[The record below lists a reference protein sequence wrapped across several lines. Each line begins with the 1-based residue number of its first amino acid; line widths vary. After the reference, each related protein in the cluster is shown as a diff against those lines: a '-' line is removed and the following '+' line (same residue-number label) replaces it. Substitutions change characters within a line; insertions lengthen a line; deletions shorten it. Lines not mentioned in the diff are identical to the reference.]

1 MYIIYKL
8 YAKSDLTKSPKY
20 VGITASSLNKRLG
33 DHISES
39 QRDNKYTNLKR
50 AWIKSVLNRKDQV
63 LIEPIGFAHSQE
75 EAFEKERFFIDKYI
89 KEGFTLKNGTSGG
102 EGSKQGK
109 IKQFSKDGTFIKL
122 WDCIANIEQEL
133 GIQNPHISGCCRGR
147 RGRKIVGGFV
157 WRYEKDNFNTFTLDR
172 AENKYAK
179 RIQRKVYQIDAKGNV
194 VKIWNHSQEIENE
207 LGFDRAYIAVICRN
221 PISQHKQRSKYAKK
235 SAGFHWAYESN
246 KDIVQSLLKGRNTVQ
261 VDN

>member
-20 VGITASSLNKRLG
+20 VGITASSLNKRLN
-33 DHISES
+33 DHITES

-63 LIEPIGFAHSQE
+63 LIEPIDFAHSQE
-75 EAFEKERFFIDKYI
+75 EAFEKERYFIDKYI
-89 KEGFTLKNGTSGG
+89 KEGLTLKNGTSGG

-133 GIQNPHISGCCRGR
+133 GLSNSHISGCCKGKRGR
-147 RGRKIVGGFV
+147 RTLGGFV
-157 WRYEKDNFNTFTLDR
+157 WRYEKDNFDTFTLKTV
-172 AENKYAK
+172 NLYYKS
-179 RIQRKVYQIDAKGNV
+179 IQKKVYQIDDNGNII
-194 VKIWNHSQEIENE
+194 KIWNHSQEIEDV
-207 LGFDRAYIAVICRN
+207 LGFNRAYIATICRN
-221 PISQHKQRSKYAKK
+221 PITKHKQRKTAPKK
-235 SAGFHWAYESN
+235 SAGFHWCYESN
-246 KDIVQSLLKGRNTVQ
+246 KDIVQSLLKSRNTVQ